1 MSLEYLIFALP
12 YLLQVFL
19 LLLPLLGVHPSTTAR
34 ARPDPVL
41 EPLIQG
47 GYRVLISEPFCLE
60 VEPQVDALQ
69 EVVQDGQPV
78 GLAVICGYGEA
89 GPVQGLKVG
98 KLLRHV
104 LDDLVSVVRGDH
116 LHAVGRLSL
125 SELVSQHPVVCAHT
139 LKSLPGF
146 GQALFGLL

>member
-19 LLLPLLGVHPSTTAR
+19 LFPLLGVDPSTR

-47 GYRVLISEPFCLE
+47 GYRVLLPQPLCLE
-60 VEPQVDALQ
+60 VEPQMDTLQ
-69 EVVQDGQPV
+69 EVVQDGQAV

-116 LHAVGRLSL
+116 LHAVG
-125 SELVSQHPVVCAHT
+125 
-139 LKSLPGF
+139 
-146 GQALFGLL
+146 